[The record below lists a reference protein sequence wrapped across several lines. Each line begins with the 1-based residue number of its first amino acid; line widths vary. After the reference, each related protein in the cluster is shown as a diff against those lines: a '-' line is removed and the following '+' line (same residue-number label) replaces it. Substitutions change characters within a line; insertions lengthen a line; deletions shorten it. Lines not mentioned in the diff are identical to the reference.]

1 MASAHLE
8 ARKELGKHFICSR
21 LETHPTRPGNLALA
35 PEWGLCMLPP
45 PSRPGCGYWGGGG
58 GQPHHVPGQASGAT
72 QPPSPWATPGPR
84 LESFRLEKPTSPSSP
99 PHLEATSQIQPAE
112 GSQRNQAGPQLAL
125 DLQVSP
131 VSGPHMSPGQAAASP
146 TPQGHSLRHQGRHR
160 RMCPYLSV
168 CGSVAGPPV
177 LPRGGVGRH
186 RPLPQVITHSLSH
199 TVSPSHLPSPSHTA
213 ATVSSS
219 ATLSHLEP
227 HTELR
232 CHTLSPQHC
241 LSHPQ
246 PALSPTEIPPQ
257 PQ

>member
-1 MASAHLE
+1 MHRHPQITHGDSQAGPQLHTRSRRHTLTRAPAAQPLLGEDKQAAGLPVASAHLE

-146 TPQGHSLRHQGRHR
+146 TPQGHSLRHQGRHH

-177 LPRGGVGRH
+177 LPRGGGG
-186 RPLPQVITHSLSH
+186 
-199 TVSPSHLPSPSHTA
+199 
-213 ATVSSS
+213 
-219 ATLSHLEP
+219 
-227 HTELR
+227 
-232 CHTLSPQHC
+232 
-241 LSHPQ
+241 
-246 PALSPTEIPPQ
+246 PP
-257 PQ
+257 